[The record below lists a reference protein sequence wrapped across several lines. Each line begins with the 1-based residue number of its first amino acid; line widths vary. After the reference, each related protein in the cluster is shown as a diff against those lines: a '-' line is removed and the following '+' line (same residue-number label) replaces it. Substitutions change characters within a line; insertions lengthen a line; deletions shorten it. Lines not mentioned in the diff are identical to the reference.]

1 MIQID
6 EELYGLNVEFHQ
18 TKKINYF
25 FQNSGTGKSFFYEI
39 LQSYALLESKSCVV
53 LKDSI
58 LESSIDLLVSLCQNK
73 EIIIVDSL
81 DLIQDKHKFL
91 NSLLSM
97 QAECIIIDTK
107 SLYNLPMK
115 NVSICRVEYKDEKI
129 VILQKECV

>member
-1 MIQID
+1 MLQID
-6 EELYGLNVEFHQ
+6 EELYGLNVKFYQ

-39 LQSYALLESKSCVV
+39 LQSYALLRSKPCII

-58 LESSIDLLVSLCQNK
+58 LESNIDLLISLCQDK

-91 NSLLSM
+91 DLLLDI
-97 QAECIIIDTK
+97 QAECIIVDTK
-107 SLYNLPMK
+107 SLYNLPME
-115 NVSICRVEYKDEKI
+115 NASICKVEYEDEKI
-129 VILQKECV
+129 VVL